1 MKMFWKFIGCSA
13 MVFLIACCNE
23 EGNKPSGAD
32 GWLKGDENEKFET
45 IANQLR
51 GFDMAMVET
60 GYRYQE
66 LYWAG
71 KDENWEYALYQSEKI
86 KVAIESG
93 LERRPKRAGSA
104 QNFLDVAL
112 PDIQKAISSKDT
124 LLFSRSFVALTS
136 SCIACHAQEN
146 VPYMWVKTPEVRQS
160 PIRK

>member
-1 MKMFWKFIGCSA
+1 MKNFRFFFGSILII
-13 MVFLIACCNE
+13 FLLSRCGE
-23 EGNKPSGAD
+23 VDKPSGTD

-45 IANQLR
+45 VANQLR

-71 KDENWEYALYQSEKI
+71 KDENWEYAFYQSEKI

-104 QNFLDVAL
+104 KDFLDTAL

-124 LLFSRSFVALTS
+124 LLFNRSFSALTS

-146 VPYMWVKTPEVRQS
+146 VSYMWVKTPEVRQS